1 MLRRTLLTVV
11 TVLALAGVAAA
22 QSGNFIVTLK
32 NADAIWH
39 IETRYKAEVLG
50 QVGDAP
56 VFLIHVE
63 GKNAARQL
71 LRDRLVLDVE
81 EDRIVTLDGKG
92 ISSNGNAA
100 AKSLSEKGK
109 KGKKSKKSG
118 KKNRS
123 GDDPTEGSGEDPV
136 LNQSTMA
143 LFWQALGNLGLDQ
156 STMFLF
162 WERLTTTDL
171 DQSTMALFWKELQEL
186 GLDQST
192 MFLFMLELEKVGV
205 DQSTMAL
212 FWELTEKM
220 YLDQSTMALFKD
232 DGKLW
237 DSFGHGTLVAGL
249 LHVVAPEARLV
260 PIRAFDAQGQS
271 TLFLTMAA
279 VYAAIGRDVDVIN
292 MSFSIGEDSKAFSR
306 VLNLAWSRGISLVAS
321 VGNNGE
327 DAGEVYPAA
336 YPIVIGVTA
345 TDLDDRI
352 ADFANY
358 GRSVSVA
365 APGVGVVTT
374 FPGGLYARASGTSF
388 SAPIVAG
395 GVALLMSTGERNRNA
410 GRAIIT
416 TADSIDDLNPEWTKR
431 LGWGRINLLNAL
443 EGRD

>member
-162 WERLTTTDL
+162 WERLTTADL
-171 DQSTMALFWKELQEL
+171 
-186 GLDQST
+186 
-192 MFLFMLELEKVGV
+192 